1 MNFTQIIQLMYV
13 QLRAVIN
20 SFYHFQHLDQNLG
33 FSWANVNIAAFF
45 KFAPVRL
52 PLLVY
57 PKVQCYLL

>member
-33 FSWANVNIAAFF
+33 FLGQMLTLLPFF